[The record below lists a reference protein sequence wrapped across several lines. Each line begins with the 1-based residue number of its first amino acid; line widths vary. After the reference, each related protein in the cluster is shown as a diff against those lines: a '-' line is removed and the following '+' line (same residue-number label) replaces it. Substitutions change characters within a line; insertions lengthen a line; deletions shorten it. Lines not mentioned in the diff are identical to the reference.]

1 MTFPKLSPERL
12 RARLEP
18 PRGRV
23 RMVLDTDTYNEV
35 DDQFAL
41 VYALLSPERL
51 EVEMVYA
58 APFHNSRS
66 SGPEDG
72 MEKSYDEILRLLKFL
87 GRPSKGFVLRGSR
100 GYLAAAD
107 QPQPSPA
114 AEDLVQRA
122 MAGPDDEPLY
132 VVPIGAITNVA
143 SAILMEPRIIEK
155 IVVVWL
161 GGTPSYAD
169 SAIEFNLRQDPHASR
184 LMLDCGVPFI
194 QIGCTGV
201 ASHLQTTIP
210 ELEYYLRGKNALC
223 DYLVDIVTGY
233 TSQPFAWS
241 KVIWD
246 VATIAWLLDPST
258 VPTKLLPAPV
268 LTEDLGGASGGG
280 NSSARRPT
288 CAGTRSS
295 GTSSPKS
302 RPSERR
308 SRCLLDPTCCC

>member
-1 MTFPKLSPERL
+1 MAFPVLDADRL

-18 PRGRV
+18 PKGRV

-41 VYALLSPERL
+41 VYALLSPEKL
-51 EVEMVYA
+51 EVEQIYA

-72 MEKSYDEILRLLKFL
+72 MEKSYDEILRLLKFI
-87 GRPSKGFVLRGSR
+87 GRDHDGFALRGSR

-114 AEDLVQRA
+114 AEDLVKRA
-122 MAGPDDEPLY
+122 MAMPDDEPLY

-143 SAILMEPRIIEK
+143 SAILMEPGIIEK

-161 GGTPSYAD
+161 GGQPTWAD
-169 SAIEFNLRQDPHASR
+169 SAAEFNLRQDPHASR
-184 LMLDCGVPFI
+184 LMFDCGVPLM

-210 ELEYYLRGKNALC
+210 ELEFYLRGKNALC
-223 DYLVDIVTGY
+223 DYLVDIVAGY
-233 TSQPFAWS
+233 TNQPFGWS

-246 VATIAWLLDPST
+246 VSTIAWLLDPST
-258 VPTKLLPAPV
+258 VPSKLIPSPV
-268 LTEDLGGASGGG
+268 LTADIRWLHPGGRHLIREATHV
-280 NSSARRPT
+280 RR
-288 CAGTRSS
+288 
-295 GTSSPKS
+295 
-302 RPSERR
+302 
-308 SRCLLDPTCCC
+308 DPIFRDIFTKFAAL